1 MRDATRWTA
10 IAAVRSLT
18 IALGRPGFQS
28 VGEPRYE
35 ASVTKLW
42 AGCVF
47 ALLAMSTLAV
57 SARADELST
66 DAAAAFD
73 LSTLTAG
80 LELPT
85 AIEFLPDGRLV
96 ITEKMGRVLVRLP
109 SGE

>member
-1 MRDATRWTA
+1 MRPQPARSPKIRRHWKGLPRPNGSHNRSGIHPSAKHGTR
-10 IAAVRSLT
+10 R
-18 IALGRPGFQS
+18 
-28 VGEPRYE
+28 
-35 ASVTKLW
+35 SVTKIW

-47 ALLAMSTLAV
+47 AMLAV
-57 SARADELST
+57 SMLADTARADELSA

-96 ITEKMGRVLVRLP
+96 ITEKM
-109 SGE
+109 